1 MGIPVWPLSSTDRT
15 RDNMSRNALKTLIST
30 LVLAVT
36 LCSVIFSYPNCDVQ
50 RVAGYTITATFSSV
64 GSLTEGADVKLS
76 GIKVG
81 RGLGLN
87 IDPTTFLAEVRMA
100 TGDRI

>member
-1 MGIPVWPLSSTDRT
+1 
-15 RDNMSRNALKTLIST
+15 MSRNALKTLIST

-36 LCSVIFSYPNCDVQ
+36 LCSVIFAYPNCNVQ

-64 GSLTEGADVKLS
+64 GSLREGSDVKLS

-81 RGLGLN
+81 RGLRLN
-87 IDPTTFLAEVRMA
+87 VDPTTFLAEVRMA
-100 TGDRI
+100 IDD